1 MNAPT
6 IKEWKDCE
14 SDEARWRFVIKYA
27 PHIDMLLDNDCTMIK
42 FSEQEDVG
50 DDDEGWMYFSGYIG
64 WNECAVG
71 LGEALGLKSCQP
83 C

>member
-1 MNAPT
+1 MTLPT
-6 IKEWKDCE
+6 IKEWKACK

-27 PHIDMLLDNDCTMIK
+27 PYIDMMLDNDCTMIK
-42 FSEQEDVG
+42 FG
-50 DDDEGWMYFSGYIG
+50 DDDQWMHFDGYIG

-71 LGEALGLKSCQP
+71 LGAALGLRNCEP